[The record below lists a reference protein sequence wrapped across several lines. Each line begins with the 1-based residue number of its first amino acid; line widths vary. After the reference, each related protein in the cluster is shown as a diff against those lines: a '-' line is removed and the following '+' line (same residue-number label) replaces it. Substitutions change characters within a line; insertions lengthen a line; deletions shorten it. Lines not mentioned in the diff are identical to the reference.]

1 MTGLEG
7 NKMRSPMLAIL
18 FFLLEAFELA
28 PSSMCP
34 KLTRCSKTTLQTVSK
49 FSDSKHGWE
58 GVGVADWVTVV
69 VKKTL
74 DVKKE
79 LCCD

>member
-1 MTGLEG
+1 
-7 NKMRSPMLAIL
+7 MLVIL
-18 FFLLEAFELA
+18 FNFPLEAFELA

-34 KLTRCSKTTLQTVSK
+34 KLTRCSKTTVQTVSK

-69 VKKTL
+69 SKKTL